1 MEQSPVQ
8 GKQTES
14 QGAVSLKLLESFVAF
29 VAGREFFQFYTGS
42 SGWIASL
49 VGLALWMIVMCIVP
63 PRPRPWKVLLGTA
76 WIAILVGLLHL
87 LHFG

>member
-1 MEQSPVQ
+1 MEQSPVRDER
-8 GKQTES
+8 KES
-14 QGAVSLKLLESFVAF
+14 QGGLSLKLLASFVAF
-29 VAGREFFQFYTGS
+29 VAGRELFQFYTES

-63 PRPRPWKVLLGTA
+63 PRPRPWKLLLGTA
-76 WIAILVGLLHL
+76 LLATLVVLLHL